1 MMPHGYTTDEKIIRA
16 VKIGVPKILLTWAV
30 GLCGL
35 LIVLLFFLGCSEK
48 TAKPKAFFSTTSPAG
63 TYTVSLTGQKERP
76 LFFMVEARFEVS
88 KGGEPFVTNK
98 HLYSFDSMDLSF
110 ELGYPNHRWLSESTV
125 QFYREEYF
133 NDGEPDTFLLVNNTG
148 RAIKYALVESEDK
161 FLLFDLP
168 AESTTKLLN
177 SPQRGDF
184 KWLNIAGEFG
194 DGRSIVSKPVDLAI
208 PTTRRGGATYN
219 ISINADGTILFE
231 PRNEN

>member
-1 MMPHGYTTDEKIIRA
+1 MMTSQGYPADEKFTSATRTGLQKTVLWCALFVA
-16 VKIGVPKILLTWAV
+16 VLFLLS
-30 GLCGL
+30 LSKL
-35 LIVLLFFLGCSEK
+35 
-48 TAKPKAFFSTTSPAG
+48 TAKPKAFFSTSSPGG
-63 TYTVSLTGQKERP
+63 TCTVSLTGQKERP
-76 LFFMVEARFEVS
+76 VFFMVEVRFDVS
-88 KGGEPFVTNK
+88 KGGEVFLTDK
-98 HLYSFDSMDLSF
+98 HLHSFDPLDLSF
-110 ELGYPNHRWLSESTV
+110 EMGYPDHRWLSESTI

-133 NDGEPDTFLLVNNTG
+133 NYGEPDTFVLVNNTG
-148 RAIKYALVESEDK
+148 RAIKYALVESTDK

-208 PTTRRGGATYN
+208 SNTPRGGATYN

-231 PRNEN
+231 PR

>member
-1 MMPHGYTTDEKIIRA
+1 MA
-16 VKIGVPKILLTWAV
+16 F
-30 GLCGL
+30 
-35 LIVLLFFLGCSEK
+35 FFLSSLSRQ
-48 TAKPKAFFSTTSPAG
+48 TAKPKAFFSTSSPGG
-63 TYTVSLTGQKERP
+63 TYEVSLTGQKERP
-76 LFFMVEARFEVS
+76 IFFMVETRFEVS
-88 KGGEPFVTNK
+88 KGGEPFLTNK
-98 HLYSFDSMDLSF
+98 HLHSFDSLDLSF
-110 ELGYPNHRWLSESTV
+110 EAGYPNHRWLSESTI

-133 NDGEPDTFLLVNNTG
+133 NDGKPDTFVLVNKTG

-177 SPQRGDF
+177 SPPRGDF

-208 PTTRRGGATYN
+208 PKSRSGATYY

-231 PRNEN
+231 PRVQS